1 LPDFLKG
8 LGAARIGAMAGV
20 AAALTGFFLY
30 VFGAITEPPKAIL
43 FSGLEGREAT
53 AVAQKLD
60 AMNVPYE
67 ARGDGGTL
75 LVPADQVTKLR
86 MELAAEGLPAA
97 GVGYEIFDKSDSFGT
112 TSFVQNL
119 NRIRALEGELSRSIR
134 SLAGIES
141 ARVHLVIPE
150 RQVFARDNQP
160 PSASVVLKTR
170 TRLTRG
176 QVNAVQ
182 HLVAAAVAGMSAGAV
197 AIVDDSG
204 LLLAGG
210 ASSGSDADV
219 AAGQEERTSTFEDRM
234 RQRVESIVASIVGP
248 GHVRVQV
255 AADMDFNRVT
265 ESSETFD
272 PESRVV
278 RSSQTVEQNSNEKA
292 TAQNQ
297 AVSVGNQLP
306 AATPPTTPAEPETS
320 SSNTRTEET
329 LNYEISKTT
338 KTQILEAGTVKKLSV
353 AVVVDGNYAQGANGQ
368 RAYTPRSAEDM
379 TKITELVRSA
389 IGFNEQRGDKVEVTN
404 MRFAEID
411 LGPEEPVAEP
421 LMGLDSANRLKLAQ
435 ILILSITALLV
446 GLLIVKP
453 MLRRLLTPL
462 GPSGMPV
469 AIAAPHAAVLSGPES
484 GQQQQSH
491 SQSGGGSSGSASA
504 PSSAPPKRENM
515 IDINQIEGQVKE
527 SSIRKV
533 GEVVSSHPEEAMA
546 ILRTWLHQPA

>member
-1 LPDFLKG
+1 MKG

-30 VFGAITEPPKAIL
+30 IFGAISEPPKAIL
-43 FSGLEGREAT
+43 FSGLDGREANS
-53 AVAQKLD
+53 VAQKLE

-86 MELAAEGLPAA
+86 MQLAAEGLPAA

-119 NRIRALEGELSRSIR
+119 NRVRALEGELSRSIR

-160 PSASVVLKTR
+160 PSASVILKTR

-182 HLVAAAVAGMSAGAV
+182 HLVAAAVSGLSASGV

-204 LLLAGG
+204 QLLAGG
-210 ASSGSDADV
+210 AASGTDADM
-219 AAGQEERTSTFEDRM
+219 AAGQEERTSGFEDRM

-255 AADMDFNRVT
+255 AADMDFNRIT
-265 ESSETFD
+265 ESSETYD
-272 PESRVV
+272 PDSRVV
-278 RSSQTVEQNSNEKA
+278 RSSQTVEQNSSEKDG
-292 TAQNQ
+292 AQNQ
-297 AVSVGNQLP
+297 AVSVGNALP
-306 AATPPTTPAEPETS
+306 GQVPPTTPAAPDNMSNS
-320 SSNTRTEET
+320 SRTEET
-329 LNYEISKTT
+329 LNYEITKTT

-353 AVVVDGNYAQGANGQ
+353 AVVVDGNYAAGAQGA
-368 RAYTPRSAEDM
+368 RAYTPRTAEDM
-379 TKITELVRSA
+379 TKITELVKSA
-389 IGFNEQRGDKVEVTN
+389 IGFSEQRGDKVEVTN
-404 MRFAEID
+404 MRFAAID
-411 LGPEEPVAEP
+411 VGTDEPVAEP
-421 LMGLDSANRLKLAQ
+421 LMGLDSAIWFKLAQ

-453 MLRRLLTPL
+453 MLRRLLVPL
-462 GPSGMPV
+462 APGGMPM
-469 AIAAPHAAVLSGPES
+469 AALPGAPQMAALNAPD
-484 GQQQQSH
+484 GQQQQQQQS
-491 SQSGGGSSGSASA
+491 SQGGGAA
-504 PSSAPPKRENM
+504 PMQMPKRESM
-515 IDINQIEGQVKE
+515 IDINQIDGQVRE

-533 GEVVSSHPEEAMA
+533 GEVVGSHPEEAMA